1 MAASG
6 ISKIPA
12 RAGRSGL
19 VNVVIDTPRG
29 SRNKY
34 KFDPA
39 LGLFRVSRVL
49 PPGMSFPHDFGSV
62 PGTRAQD
69 GDPLDVLVLAAA
81 PTFAGCLVTVRLIGM
96 LRAQQVENGK
106 RVRNDRLIGVIETP
120 VNRAAITQL
129 SELGTD
135 ELSGIEEFF
144 VSYNRAQGRPFRVTG
159 RLGAHAAE
167 QALERAMRAFKK
179 TRSH

>member
-1 MAASG
+1 MSTSPSSG
-6 ISKIPA
+6 IPA

-19 VNVVIDTPRG
+19 VNVLIDTPRG

-34 KFDPA
+34 KFDEA

-62 PGTRAQD
+62 PGTRAED
-69 GDPLDVLVLAAA
+69 GDPLDVLVLAPE

-96 LRAQQVENGK
+96 LRAHQVET
-106 RVRNDRLIGVIETP
+106 RRIRNDRLIGVIETP
-120 VNRAAITQL
+120 VNRAALTEL
-129 SELGTD
+129 SELDAD
-135 ELSGIEEFF
+135 ELRGIEEFF
-144 VSYNRAQGRPFRVTG
+144 VSYNRAQGRTFRVTG